1 MVVPHTK
8 NGHIKDNK
16 KKIRL
21 ETNGESTT
29 VKTEMEMFG

>member
-1 MVVPHTK
+1 MAVPHTK
-8 NGHIKDNK
+8 KGHFKDSK

-29 VKTEMEMFG
+29 VKTEMEM